1 MITDTHTEQTHAH
14 SAPACDAL
22 RDATEVCKRAAQGD
36 LEARILHIDDAD
48 ESADLLRSINHLLD
62 MTDNFVRE
70 TTATLDHARDERF
83 FRRVVLTGMQGT
95 FQNAARSINHAT
107 SRMADRAAKLRDAE
121 QRRGELADEFTTAS
135 QAVGKLSQATER
147 IALASAAIHK
157 IASQTNLLALN
168 AAIEAARAGQA
179 GLGFA
184 VVAGEVKRLSAQTA
198 EATKQIETMLK
209 DIQTATKDTVQ
220 AVDHIQSTLQA
231 EPATDHAEN
240 QARSPKT

>member
-1 MITDTHTEQTHAH
+1 MSTETPTEHRLETQPV
-14 SAPACDAL
+14 SESL
-22 RDATEVCKRAAQGD
+22 RDATDVCKRAAEGD
-36 LEARILHIDDAD
+36 LEARILRIDDAD
-48 ESADLLRSINHLLD
+48 GCAELLRSINHLLD

-70 TTATLDHARDERF
+70 TTATLDHASGEKF
-83 FRRVVLTGMQGT
+83 YRRVVLTGMQGT
-95 FQNAARSINHAT
+95 FQNAARSINTAT
-107 SRMADRAAKLRDAE
+107 SRMADRTAKLRDAE
-121 QRRGELADEFTTAS
+121 ARRGELADEFTTAS

-209 DIQTATKDTVQ
+209 DIQTATKDTVK
-220 AVDHIQSTLQA
+220 AVDHIQSTLKA
-231 EPATDHAEN
+231 DAA
-240 QARSPKT
+240 A